1 MHKFCLS
8 KRKTNSKFQVVEFN
22 KPYQINSV
30 PVPDPSSLGPHDL
43 LVKIAV
49 ASYCHTDSMI
59 QSGVFGTSLPVTASH
74 EGAGTVVATGESAT
88 SFQGTRVMCGLPFH
102 PCGKCMDCT
111 GPTENW
117 RQYW

>member
-1 MHKFCLS
+1 
-8 KRKTNSKFQVVEFN
+8 
-22 KPYQINSV
+22 
-30 PVPDPSSLGPHDL
+30 
-43 LVKIAV
+43 
-49 ASYCHTDSMI
+49 MI

-102 PCGKCMDCT
+102 PCEKCNDCT
-111 GPTENW
+111 GPNEHW